1 MFNKI
6 GSLMK
11 RKSNKREQK
20 PQVQYKDNDG
30 NILKKNVEDL
40 SDSAKLALLRIE
52 EISKDKQVMQ
62 KNLEELDVLHIYYSN
77 KVENEIKEQNLNT
90 KN

>member
-1 MFNKI
+1 
-6 GSLMK
+6 MK

-30 NILKKNVEDL
+30 NVLKKNVEDL

>member
-1 MFNKI
+1 
-6 GSLMK
+6 MK

-20 PQVQYKDNDG
+20 RQVQYKDNDG
-30 NILKKNVEDL
+30 KILKKNVEDL